1 MSKPPVFDLSGRVA
15 LVTGASSG
23 LGERF
28 ARVLAG
34 SGAKVVLGARRADKL
49 EALKVEIIAAGGEAI
64 AVSLNVADEAS
75 TIAAYDAA
83 EAAFGPVDTVIANA
97 GMNIE
102 GSIVDLPIEAFD
114 EVMGVNLRGVFLTV
128 REGGRRLLAAGSRE
142 RGHGRIVITSSV
154 TAQHVSP
161 GVAVYSASKAAVLQ
175 MGRVLARDWA
185 RQGINVNMICPG
197 YIRTALNSDWFDTEW
212 GQKQMNGFPR
222 KRLMEEGDLD
232 AMVLYLASDASRA
245 VTGTA
250 FTVDDGQT
258 L

>member
-1 MSKPPVFDLSGRVA
+1 VA
-15 LVTGASSG
+15 L
-23 LGERF
+23 
-28 ARVLAG
+28 
-34 SGAKVVLGARRADKL
+34 D
-49 EALKVEIIAAGGEAI
+49 
-64 AVSLNVADEAS
+64 VADEAS
-75 TIAAYDAA
+75 VIAAYDAA

-114 EVMGVNLRGVFLTV
+114 EVMAVNLRGVFLTV
-128 REGGRRLLAAGSRE
+128 REGARRLLAAGSRE
-142 RGHGRIVITSSV
+142 RGHGRMVITCSV
-154 TAQHVSP
+154 TASHVSP
-161 GVAVYSASKAAVLQ
+161 GVAVYSASKAGVLQ

>member
-1 MSKPPVFDLSGRVA
+1 MSKPPIFDLSGRVA

-28 ARVLAG
+28 ARVLAA

-49 EALKVEIIAAGGEAI
+49 ETLKAEIIAAGGEAI
-64 AVSLNVADEAS
+64 AVSLDVADEAS
-75 TIAAYDAA
+75 VIAAYDAA
-83 EAAFGPVDTVIANA
+83 DAAFGPVDTVIANA
-97 GMNIE
+97 GMNLE
-102 GSIVDLPIEAFD
+102 GAIVDLAVEDFD
-114 EVMGVNLRGVFLTV
+114 AVMSVNLRGVFLTV
-128 REGGRRLLAAGSRE
+128 REGARRLMAAGSRE
-142 RGHGRIVITSSV
+142 RGHGRMVITCSV
-154 TAQHVSP
+154 TASHVSP

-185 RQGINVNMICPG
+185 RSGINVNMICPG

-212 GQKQMNGFPR
+212 GQKQVDRFPR
-222 KRLMEEGDLD
+222 KRLMAEEDLD

>member
-1 MSKPPVFDLSGRVA
+1 MSKPPVFDLTGRVA

-28 ARVLAG
+28 SRILAA
-34 SGAKVVLGARRADKL
+34 SGARVVLGARRADKL
-49 EALKVEIIAAGGEAI
+49 EALRDEIVAAGGEAI
-64 AVSLNVADEAS
+64 AVSLDVADETS
-75 TIAAYDAA
+75 VIAAYDAA
-83 EAAFGPVDTVIANA
+83 QAVFGPVDTVIANA

-102 GSIVDLPIEAFD
+102 GSIVDLPVEAFD
-114 EVMGVNLRGVFLTV
+114 EVMAVNLRGVFLTV
-128 REGGRRLLAAGSRE
+128 REGARRLMAAGSRE
-142 RGHGRIVITSSV
+142 RGHGRMVITCSV
-154 TAQHVSP
+154 TAQHVAP
-161 GVAVYSASKAAVLQ
+161 GIAVYSASKAAVLQ

-185 RQGINVNMICPG
+185 RSGINVNMICPG
-197 YIRTALNSDWFDTEW
+197 YIRTALNSDWFDSEW
-212 GQKQMNGFPR
+212 GVKQMNAFPR

-232 AMVLYLASDASRA
+232 AMVLYLASDASQA